1 MKQQRVSIRYARAIL
16 NNAQTTAIEDT
27 VWQDLNTIDRMIN
40 SSNELKAFIESP
52 IIKFSKKEAVMKEL
66 LEGKINNLTLQ
77 FVYLLVKKRRE
88 SILPSIIEQF
98 NILYDI
104 LKNRIQVDIVS
115 AVELSEDI
123 KTNIIAK
130 ISDLTKKQV
139 VPAYKVKPE
148 IKGGIEIKIND
159 WVFDATLKN
168 TLEKMYQKL
177 AFAN

>member
-1 MKQQRVSIRYARAIL
+1 
-16 NNAQTTAIEDT
+16 
-27 VWQDLNTIDRMIN
+27 
-40 SSNELKAFIESP
+40 
-52 IIKFSKKEAVMKEL
+52 MKEL